1 MATVQDLMKQK
12 VIRKVQR
19 SDKGKQ
25 HRRKGFKQISDLKQL
40 DNQPDIYALMGKNP
54 IKSKKNHYGK

>member
-1 MATVQDLMKQK
+1 MATIQDLMKQK

-25 HRRKGFKQISDLKQL
+25 HQRRGFKQL
-40 DNQPDIYALMGKNP
+40 DNQPDIYALMGKNS
-54 IKSKKNHYGK
+54 IKAKKNNYGK